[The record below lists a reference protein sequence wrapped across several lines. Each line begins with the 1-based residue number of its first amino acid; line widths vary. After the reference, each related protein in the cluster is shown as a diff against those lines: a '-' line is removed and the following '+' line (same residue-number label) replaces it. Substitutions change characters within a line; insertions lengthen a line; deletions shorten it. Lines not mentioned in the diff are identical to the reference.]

1 MRILVVGLGSMGKR
15 RIRLLKKISSEFSI
29 IGVDSN
35 KERADYAK
43 SEYNI
48 EACTDLEE
56 AVKTYRPEC
65 AVVSTAPISHAAI
78 IKRCLMAGMHVFTEL
93 NLVNSGYE
101 ENIKLA
107 EEQQKVLFLSST
119 FLYRDEIEYILKKT
133 KEYQKKMN
141 YCYHVG
147 QYLPDW
153 HPWES
158 FENFFVGKKET
169 NGCREIFAI
178 ELPWLTEAFSE
189 IERIHVISGKNT
201 DLSIDYQDNY
211 IVLIQ
216 HKTGHKGMFAVDIV
230 SRKAVRNLEI
240 YGEDVY
246 MEWDGTPTGLKEY
259 DWNKKEEKPVLL
271 YNNIDKIEGYSAFV
285 IENAYE
291 NELKAFFEAVEN
303 GTEPRYSF
311 KKDLTVLEWIDRI
324 EKK

>member
-15 RIRLLKKISSEFSI
+15 RIRLLKKISGDFSI

-35 KERADYAK
+35 NERADYAK
-43 SEYNI
+43 KEYGI
-48 EACTDLEE
+48 EVCTDLEE
-56 AVKTYRPEC
+56 AVKDYHPDC

-93 NLVNSGYE
+93 NLVNNGYE
-101 ENIKLA
+101 ENIRLA
-107 EEQQKVLFLSST
+107 EEQKKILFLSST
-119 FLYRDEIEYILKKT
+119 FLYRDEIQYILKKT
-133 KEYQKKMN
+133 KEYQGRMN

-178 ELPWLTEAFSE
+178 ELPWLTEAFGG
-189 IERIHVISGKNT
+189 IEHIHVVSGKNT
-201 DLSIDYQDNY
+201 DLNIDYQDNY

-216 HKTGHKGMFAVDIV
+216 HKTGHKGMLAVDIM

-240 YGEDVY
+240 YGEYLY
-246 MEWDGTPTGLKEY
+246 MEWNGSPTGLKEY
-259 DWNKKEEKPVLL
+259 DWKEKKERSIAL
-271 YNNIDKIEGYSAFV
+271 YNNIDTIEGYSSFV

-291 NELKAFFEAVEN
+291 NELKAFFEAIEK

-311 KKDLTVLEWIDRI
+311 KKDLAVLDWIDRI
-324 EKK
+324 EEK